1 MMQGAF
7 FKGRAECLRWANET
21 LDLSLSKVEEC
32 ANGAVYCQLLD
43 SVHYHKVRLNR
54 IDWAAKQEYAMEKNY
69 KILQEAFNTCGIQ
82 KHVEVQK
89 LVRAKPQDN
98 LEFLQWI
105 MHYHEVNGGSHQ
117 DYNATERR
125 RASCTSGKFLDWAG
139 PNTGASS
146 GIGRAQRDQNSAGNG
161 SRRPHMGG
169 TTNSNPSAYPNR
181 APAQGLNRSAKQAN
195 DAAVEQLRN
204 RHSELEEEAKDLEH
218 ERNFYYGKL
227 RNIEVK
233 IQEAKDAGGALA
245 EGGFQSLV
253 TSLESILYEED
264 TEEAEV
270 PQ

>member
-1 MMQGAF
+1 MSKNKTLKLNF
-7 FKGRAECLRWANET
+7 IFVDAN
-21 LDLSLSKVEEC
+21 
-32 ANGAVYCQLLD
+32 
-43 SVHYHKVRLNR
+43 R
-54 IDWAAKQEYAMEKNY
+54 
-69 KILQEAFNTCGIQ
+69 
-82 KHVEVQK
+82 
-89 LVRAKPQDN
+89 PQDN

-204 RHSELEEEAKDLEH
+204 RHSELV
-218 ERNFYYGKL
+218 RNSKL
-227 RNIEVK
+227 WKTK
-233 IQEAKDAGGALA
+233 IHN
-245 EGGFQSLV
+245 
-253 TSLESILYEED
+253 
-264 TEEAEV
+264 
-270 PQ
+270 